1 MDHPEISS
9 PPSIFERCR
18 DVRQQ
23 LLGLISRMDDDGP
36 QKAALSD
43 TMERFMLW
51 AGNLG
56 AMRQPSSKLSLDQR
70 LAKAPEVHGL
80 ICRHLDD
87 IGEALDDLSSLLSG
101 ADSAD
106 ADDFKVSYQ
115 DTEED
120 EPFDEAAMILEVVA
134 EATNSLF
141 RLGILVRK
149 ASPTDR
155 FKRALQMS
163 DTSFNDAFDIGY
175 VREKYPKMRDS
186 EKDWLATR
194 LGRLISQRRLFIKYS
209 RDHKVRLQ
217 FQEPT
222 DGDLPEQLAT
232 QTERRSSKATT
243 FHIDR
248 LPVSVLAPPPE
259 TVPELEE
266 EDADEVMS
274 VMSTSTMSN
283 SLSIL
288 RLPTLADLSVD
299 GKPFECPICFTLQHF
314 RREKAWR
321 VHAFRDLKAY
331 VCTAGASSQCN
342 GEYFGDRNTWFEHE
356 LHHHRSNYACTLCSA
371 HEPVSH
377 DVFLHHMAVH
387 HPQVSGHQLRAV
399 EDVSRQLP
407 AHLDVND
414 CPFCDDWADQIHQR
428 SDPKGK
434 RPAADSTFPDNP
446 TLVSATRFK
455 RHVALHHEQLA
466 IFALPRMAE

>member
-1 MDHPEISS
+1 
-9 PPSIFERCR
+9 RCR
-18 DVRQQ
+18 DVRQRF
-23 LLGLISRMDDDGP
+23 LALISRIDNDGP

-43 TMERFMLW
+43 TVERLMLW

-87 IGEALDDLSSLLSG
+87 IGEELDDLSSLLSG
-101 ADSAD
+101 ADSPD
-106 ADDFKVSYQ
+106 ADDFKVPDQ
-115 DTEED
+115 DAEED
-120 EPFDEAAMILEVVA
+120 EPFHEAAMILEAVA
-134 EATNSLF
+134 EAINSLF

-163 DTSFNDAFDIGY
+163 DISFNDASDIGY
-175 VREKYPKMRDS
+175 VRDKYPKMRDS

-194 LGRLISQRRLFIKYS
+194 LGRLISQRRVFIKYS

-217 FQEPT
+217 FEEPT
-222 DGDLPEQLAT
+222 AGDLPEQLAT
-232 QTERRSSKATT
+232 QTERQSSKATT

-248 LPVSVLAPPPE
+248 LP
-259 TVPELEE
+259 

-274 VMSTSTMSN
+274 VMSASTMSN
-283 SLSIL
+283 SLSVL

-299 GKPFECPICFTLQHF
+299 GEPFECPICFTLQDF

-331 VCTAGASSQCN
+331 VCTAGGSSQCN

-356 LHHHRSNYACTLCSA
+356 LHHHRSTYACTLCSA

-377 DVFLHHMAVH
+377 DVFLHHMTVH

-399 EDVSRQLP
+399 GDVSRQP
-407 AHLDVND
+407 PTHFDAND
-414 CPFCDDWADQIHQR
+414 CPFCDDWADQIRQR
-428 SDPKGK
+428 ADPKGE
-434 RPAADSTFPDNP
+434 RPATVSFPPDDP

-455 RHVALHHEQLA
+455 RHVALHQEQLA
-466 IFALPRMAE
+466 IFALPR